1 VCAICQEYILTLMF
15 MLSDKVWAEAGMR
28 DQDNAQAVCLAVKLR
43 RLLTPWDFGEYLN
56 FPTNDLAL
64 AIPGANP

>member
-1 VCAICQEYILTLMF
+1 
-15 MLSDKVWAEAGMR
+15 MR